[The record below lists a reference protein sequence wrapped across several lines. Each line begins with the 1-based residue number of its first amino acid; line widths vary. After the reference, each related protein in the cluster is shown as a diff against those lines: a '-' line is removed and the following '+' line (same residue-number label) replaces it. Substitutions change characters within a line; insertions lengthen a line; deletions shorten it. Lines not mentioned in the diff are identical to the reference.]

1 MEKCPRCGHW
11 TLSFNLIQKNA
22 FCYNCN
28 YEEKIDDKKYR
39 EKNDLMPK
47 LLKSLGDKTMRVLN
61 RDGTLKEVRTHN
73 ATITN
78 RVAMKP
84 TVFSRG

>member
-47 LLKSLGDKTMRVLN
+47 LLKSLGDK
-61 RDGTLKEVRTHN
+61 
-73 ATITN
+73 
-78 RVAMKP
+78 
-84 TVFSRG
+84 